1 MELIIA
7 AGFLLL
13 SAFFNGSETAFISIN
28 KVKLY
33 SRLENGYYSARI
45 LTMLVKSS
53 ESVIGGFL
61 IGVNICDVAVVL
73 IFNVYLA
80 NLIGAGP
87 LVPLYSTLILTPVIA
102 VFATLFPKI
111 LFREY
116 ADEIMTRLSYLYLV
130 IYILLYPFQF
140 IFVRTVKFLLQLM
153 GLKKKKTMFSKD
165 EFGILL
171 DMTTEKGILKQ
182 SEKEIIESIMKFR
195 NIKAREIMV
204 PLIRMTCVEE
214 NDTVEIASALM
225 LSTGHTRLPV
235 FRIRVDNM
243 LGYIE
248 NKDLLAAGKHDRVSS
263 YIKEG
268 IIVPE
273 SAPIN
278 RVLVGMQNAKAQ
290 IAFVVDEYGGVMGA
304 ISNQDIITEIIGEFV
319 EMKGDWIK
327 KEGEAYIVNGMMGID
342 DINELLNLKIKKTDF
357 ETAAGFMLHELENI
371 PNQGDCIEVG
381 KFIFEVHSATNVRIK
396 QIKIYPR
403 TRKSKK
409 RTGTRHEHR

>member
-153 GLKKKKTMFSKD
+153 GLKRKKPCFQRTS
-165 EFGILL
+165 
-171 DMTTEKGILKQ
+171 
-182 SEKEIIESIMKFR
+182 SASCSI
-195 NIKAREIMV
+195 
-204 PLIRMTCVEE
+204 
-214 NDTVEIASALM
+214 
-225 LSTGHTRLPV
+225 
-235 FRIRVDNM
+235 
-243 LGYIE
+243 
-248 NKDLLAAGKHDRVSS
+248 
-263 YIKEG
+263 
-268 IIVPE
+268 
-273 SAPIN
+273 
-278 RVLVGMQNAKAQ
+278 
-290 IAFVVDEYGGVMGA
+290 
-304 ISNQDIITEIIGEFV
+304 
-319 EMKGDWIK
+319 
-327 KEGEAYIVNGMMGID
+327 
-342 DINELLNLKIKKTDF
+342 
-357 ETAAGFMLHELENI
+357 
-371 PNQGDCIEVG
+371 
-381 KFIFEVHSATNVRIK
+381 
-396 QIKIYPR
+396 
-403 TRKSKK
+403 
-409 RTGTRHEHR
+409 

>member
-1 MELIIA
+1 MELFTAI
-7 AGFLLL
+7 GFLLL

-28 KVKLY
+28 KIKLH
-33 SRLENGYYSARI
+33 SRLENGLNSAKI
-45 LTMLVKSS
+45 LTSLIKNS

-61 IGVNICDVAVVL
+61 IGVNISDVAVVL
-73 IFNVYLA
+73 IFNDYLGKA
-80 NLIGAGP
+80 IGFGP
-87 LVPLYSTLILTPVIA
+87 LVPLYSTLILTPLIA
-102 VFATLFPKI
+102 VFATLLPKI
-111 LFREY
+111 LFREF
-116 ADEIMTRLSYLYLV
+116 ADEIMFGLSYFYLAV
-130 IYILLYPFQF
+130 YIILYPFQI
-140 IFVRTVKFLLQLM
+140 IFVRTIKFLLSIL

-165 EFGILL
+165 EFGILI

-248 NKDLLAAGKHDRVSS
+248 NKDLLSAGKHDRVGS
-263 YIKEG
+263 YVREG

-290 IAFVVDEYGGVMGA
+290 IVFVVDEYGGVIGA
-304 ISNQDIITEIIGEFV
+304 ISNRDIITEIIGEFV
-319 EMKGDWIK
+319 EIKGDWIK
-327 KEGEAYIVNGMMGID
+327 KEGDSYIINGMVNID
-342 DINELLNLKIKKTDF
+342 DINELLNLKIKKIDF
-357 ETAAGFMLHELENI
+357 ETAAGFMLHELEKI
-371 PNQGDCIEVG
+371 PITGDSLDVG
-381 KFIFEVHSATNVRIK
+381 KFVFEVFSATSVRIK
-396 QIKIYPR
+396 QIRIYPR
-403 TRKSKK
+403 TKKDKK
-409 RTGTRHEHR
+409 RIRYKNAS

>member
-1 MELIIA
+1 M
-7 AGFLLL
+7 
-13 SAFFNGSETAFISIN
+13 
-28 KVKLY
+28 
-33 SRLENGYYSARI
+33 
-45 LTMLVKSS
+45 
-53 ESVIGGFL
+53 
-61 IGVNICDVAVVL
+61 

-182 SEKEIIESIMKFR
+182 SEKEIIESVMKFR